1 MILQIKFDLKL
12 MLVMEMAMVIVVIM
26 IESVVVMLMRVIR
39 AITVS
44 WADPKNLYWKGPNR
58 CPPR

>member
-1 MILQIKFDLKL
+1 

-26 IESVVVMLMRVIR
+26 IESVVVLLMRVIR

-44 WADPKNLYWKGPNR
+44 WANPKNLYWKGPNR